1 MADKKVKVKIDV
13 ETNTEGSIAQL
24 KELKKQLKETAAG
37 SEEFKKIY
45 NQIDDLE
52 DKIKSAKATSSDW
65 IDTLESAGGPLGA
78 LGGAINKAKV
88 ATVSFGA
95 AFKAAGIGLLVSL
108 IGGLVAAFSQTEG
121 SMKKLEPLL
130 IGFEKILGGIL
141 EVIQPLLDAFLELAL
156 KALPYITSGIGKLYS
171 GFVAFFTL
179 IKEAGTGVGKI
190 LKGIFTLDTD
200 VITEGYDQIKG
211 SLSKTLEAYDDGV
224 KRFEEGTKKITKT
237 EKENIKERGD
247 AADKALQEKLKRL
260 EAEDKLDEAKL
271 AKLKAEAMETAFS
284 EEQKLAVEKTFYEK
298 SYQLRL
304 KDIEDK
310 QKLYNKDS
318 LEFKALEA
326 EKINLQAENLIKT
339 KEFIDKEIQL
349 NEQRG
354 KELIDFEVQ
363 LAKRLRELADEKETK
378 DLTDKKEKAERT
390 LRFLELNG
398 QALLRGTKSYYDNRK
413 ALIAELEK
421 QELDALKLEY
431 EKKKIT
437 KEEFE
442 KASNNIQTKYSQQRK
457 DLSQLELN
465 DYLQFAG
472 QILGAVNGIF
482 SAASNVAKMQ
492 QEQDIQAAEGNVEKI
507 EAIKKKGFEDNKKIQ
522 IAQAII
528 GTLQSAIQAYQSL
541 AVIPVVGVG
550 LGIAAAAAALVFG
563 YKQVALI
570 KAQKYQSTSTGQTSA
585 GGSMGTAPTIVA
597 PKVQGAAAP
606 QIQTG
611 QGMNPT
617 TQIAQSINNS
627 QAPLKAYVVSGEVSS
642 QIALD
647 RRTSRAA
654 TFIGG

>member
-130 IGFEKILGGIL
+130 IGMEKIFGGIL

-284 EEQKLAVEKTFYEK
+284 EEQKLAVEKAFYEK
-298 SYQLRL
+298 SYQLKL

>member
-1 MADKKVKVKIDV
+1 MAKKVEVEIDV
-13 ETNTEGSIAQL
+13 KSNVDGSIAQL
-24 KELKKQLKETAAG
+24 KELKLQLKKTAAG
-37 SEEFKKIY
+37 SEEFKKLY

-52 DKIKSAKATSSDW
+52 DKIKSAKNESKDW
-65 IDTLESAGGPLGA
+65 VDTLESAGGPLGA
-78 LGGAINKAKV
+78 LGGAINKVKV
-88 ATVSFGA
+88 ATKSWGA
-95 AFKAAGIGLLVSL
+95 AINAIGIGLIVSAVA
-108 IGGLVAAFSQTEG
+108 GLVGAFSQTEG

-130 IGFEKILGGIL
+130 IGMEKIFGGIL

-156 KALPYITSGIGKLYS
+156 KALPYVTSGIGKLYS
-171 GFVAFFTL
+171 GMVAFFTL
-179 IKEAGTGVGKI
+179 LKEAGTGAGKI

-200 VITEGYDQIKG
+200 SITEGYEQIKG
-211 SLSKTLEAYDDGV
+211 SLGKTLEAYDEGV
-224 KRFEEGTKKITKT
+224 KRFEAGTKKITKT
-237 EKENIKERGD
+237 EKENLKERGD

-260 EAEDKLDEAKL
+260 ETEDKLDEAKL

-284 EEQKLAVEKTFYEK
+284 EEQKLAVEKTFSEK
-298 SYQLRL
+298 SYQLKL

-318 LEFKALEA
+318 VEYKALEA
-326 EKINLQAENLIKT
+326 EKINLQAENLVKT

-363 LAKRLRELADEKETK
+363 LVKRLKELAEEKETK
-378 DLTDKKEKAERT
+378 DLADKKEKAEKT

-413 ALIAELEK
+413 ALITELEK

-431 EKKKIT
+431 DKKKLS

-442 KASNNIQTKYSQQRK
+442 VASKNIQIKYSQQRK

-465 DYLQFAG
+465 DYLQFAT
-472 QILGAVNGIF
+472 QILSAVSGIF

-492 QEQDIQAAEGNVEKI
+492 TEQDIQAAEGNVEKI
-507 EAIKKKGFEDNKKIQ
+507 EAIKQKAFEDNKKMQ

-570 KAQKYQSTSTGQTSA
+570 KAQTYQSASSGQAA
-585 GGSMGTAPTIVA
+585 GGV
-597 PKVQGAAAP
+597 AAAIPTYSGGPTAMSTP
-606 QIQTG
+606 QIQGTQPATPG
-611 QGMNPT
+611 S
-617 TQIAQSINNS
+617 QIAETLGATTGKPI
-627 QAPLKAYVVSGEVSS
+627 KAYVVSGEISS
-642 QIALD
+642 QQALD
-647 RRTSRAA
+647 RRTNRAA
-654 TFIGG
+654 TFGVV